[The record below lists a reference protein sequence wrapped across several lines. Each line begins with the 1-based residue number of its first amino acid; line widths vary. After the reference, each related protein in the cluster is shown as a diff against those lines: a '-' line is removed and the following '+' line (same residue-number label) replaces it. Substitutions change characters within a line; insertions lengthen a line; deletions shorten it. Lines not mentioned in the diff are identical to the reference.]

1 MKKLLIPFVTLA
13 CCLGCINSH
22 DGAYTHTKELS
33 DTTSSI
39 GFRTRL
45 GYVQMYNI
53 ENSGHIYLV
62 TIFNGYSVSTIHAEH
77 CPCKNQKSNN

>member
-1 MKKLLIPFVTLA
+1 MKKLLIPFITLA
-13 CCLGCINSH
+13 CCLSCVNSH

-33 DTTSSI
+33 DTTTSI
-39 GFRTRL
+39 ALPTN
-45 GYVQMYNI
+45 VQMYNV

-62 TIFNGYSVSTIHAEH
+62 TTYNGHSVSTIHAEH